1 MATSDSEQPE
11 LHNQAVQLS
20 RQQMELAQDK
30 ENFWLIVKEKAE
42 EWYNTRKAKLDE
54 REEMLGKAESWSLR
68 ERSDNLSWQ
77 EKESEKYLKAAKK
90 HFAEAIAAE
99 KEQKK
104 RIYTAVKTAE
114 KKIHAA
120 YLRKIKII
128 KTTYTIKHFLPDT
141 LALIFSL
148 GWIPATLYVIWW
160 R

>member
-1 MATSDSEQPE
+1 M
-11 LHNQAVQLS
+11 
-20 RQQMELAQDK
+20 
-30 ENFWLIVKEKAE
+30 KEK
-42 EWYNTRKAKLDE
+42 RCLE
-54 REEMLGKAESWSLR
+54 R
-68 ERSDNLSWQ
+68 
-77 EKESEKYLKAAKK
+77 LKAGLCENGPTIFLGRKRNQKSILKQQKK

-120 YLRKIKII
+120 YLHKIKII

>member
-1 MATSDSEQPE
+1 MATSDSEQLE

-54 REEMLGKAESWSLR
+54 REEMLGKAESWYLR

-120 YLRKIKII
+120 YLHKIKII

>member
-1 MATSDSEQPE
+1 MKAYASAVKRQIAGLSPEAQGRKVDSVYIGGGTPSILPPE
-11 LHNQAVQLS
+11 LLL
-20 RQQMELAQDK
+20 EIL
-30 ENFWLIVKEKAE
+30 E
-42 EWYNTRKAKLDE
+42 
-54 REEMLGKAESWSLR
+54 
-68 ERSDNLSWQ
+68 
-77 EKESEKYLKAAKK
+77 AAKK

-120 YLRKIKII
+120 YLHKIKII